1 VLDQAS
7 LNTLYRYGL
16 SLSNHEAT
24 AYDLLQDALEYYLQQ
39 TQSVTKSINKPMA
52 YIRQTMRNRYIDQLR
67 RQQCFREEEW
77 QDTLDNT
84 VEIDFQNLEKI
95 YIERELLDTLWG
107 KLTVL
112 EREML
117 HLWAVEE
124 YTTQEISELLDTP
137 RGTIL
142 SRLHRLRK
150 KLLQYNARLDAESI
164 GLKKVKS

>member
-1 VLDQAS
+1 MLDQAN

-16 SLSNHEAT
+16 SLSHHEAI

-39 TQSVTKSINKPMA
+39 TQKIHKPMA

-67 RQQCFREEEW
+67 RQQCFQEEEW
-77 QDTLDNT
+77 HDTLDNT
-84 VEIDFQNLEKI
+84 VEIDFHNLEKI

-124 YTTQEISELLDTP
+124 YTTQEISEILHTP

-150 KLLQYNARLDAESI
+150 KLLQYNTRLDAESVE
-164 GLKKVKS
+164 LKKVQS